1 MPTSDDQ
8 SAFLLEVKNKLP
20 DNISLVDEIADVLKI
35 STDSAYRRIRGETEL
50 SFEEIKKLS
59 TSFDISMDA
68 LFATSYDS
76 VLFKYRV
83 IEHDKFDFGNYIQ
96 SVIKDLDQ
104 LSNFETKEITYM
116 AKDLPMFYIAV
127 FPEIAAFKMFFWQK
141 SIFQFPEFEDK
152 TFTPDLIS
160 NEVLGLS
167 KQVWLKYIKIP
178 SQEIWSNE
186 SLTAI
191 LRQIEFYYE
200 SGLIRDREVALML
213 TQRVGQLVDHI
224 QKQAE
229 VGYKFDIETE
239 TAGSENNYML
249 YYNELTIADNTIIYQ
264 MEDSYLVYIANNI
277 VNILTTTD
285 PDFCSQN
292 VQMTNSIIRNSTL
305 FSLNASKERNKFFQR
320 LRDKVDEQIQGLES

>member
-1 MPTSDDQ
+1 MLTSSDQ
-8 SAFLLEVKNKLP
+8 ETFLQIVRDKLP

-50 SFEEIKKLS
+50 SFLEIKKLS
-59 TSFDISMDA
+59 TTFDISLDA

-83 IEHDKFDFGNYIQ
+83 IDYEKFNFSHYIQ

-104 LSNFETKEITYM
+104 MANFETKEMTYM
-116 AKDLPMFYIAV
+116 AKDIPMFYLTV
-127 FPEIAAFKMFFWQK
+127 FPEIVAFKIFFWQK

-152 TFTPDLIS
+152 TFTLDLIPG
-160 NEVLGLS
+160 EVLSLA
-167 KQVWLKYIKIP
+167 KQVWLKYIRIP
-178 SQEIWSNE
+178 SREVWSNE
-186 SLTAI
+186 TLNAT

-200 SGLIRDREVALML
+200 SGLIKDREVAKLL
-213 TQRVGQLVDHI
+213 CQRVGQLVDHI

-229 VGYKFDIETE
+229 VGYKFDMDTE
-239 TAGSENNYML
+239 IAGSERSFQL
-249 YYNELTIADNTIIYQ
+249 YHNELTIADNTIIYR
-264 MEDSYLVYIANNI
+264 MEDSCLVYIANNI

-285 PDFCSQN
+285 PDFCNQN
-292 VQMTNSIIRNSTL
+292 IRITDSLIRNSTL

-320 LRDKVDEQIQGLES
+320 LRDKVDRQMQIFE